1 MVIPLSAPIILASK
15 SPFRAALLKNAGI
28 AFEAHAAE
36 LDERMIEAPL
46 AGSGATPEDVAM
58 VLAEAKADEVSRRFP
73 ESLVIGADQT
83 LSLDDEIFHKP
94 ADMEAARRHLLKLSG
109 RTHALNS
116 AVVLVRNGETIWR
129 RVEVAQ
135 MTVRRL
141 DPGFVGR
148 YLARVGDA
156 ALQSVGA
163 YQFEGEGIQLFDAV
177 EGDCFTIIGLPLL
190 PLLATLRE
198 LGAIDG

>member
-1 MVIPLSAPIILASK
+1 MTAPLILASR
-15 SPFRAALLKNAGI
+15 SPFRAQLLQNAGI
-28 AFEAHAAE
+28 AFEAHAAD
-36 LDERMIEAPL
+36 LDERLVEAPL
-46 AGSGATPEDVAM
+46 AGSGASPEDVALL
-58 VLAEAKADEVSRRFP
+58 LAEAKASDVSARFP
-73 ESLVIGADQT
+73 GSLVIGCDQT

-94 ADMEAARRHLLKLSG
+94 ADMEAARRHLLRLSG

-116 AVVLVRNGETIWR
+116 AVVLARDGETLWR
-129 RVEVAQ
+129 RVEIAS
-135 MTVRRL
+135 MTMRPL

-148 YLARVGDA
+148 YLARIGEV

-163 YQFEGEGIQLFDAV
+163 YQFEGEGVQLFEAI

-190 PLLATLRE
+190 PLFAKLRE